1 MTENEL
7 WTGCVTDFR
16 ALDAGRKK
24 SWGWEPDFRALDLG
38 RKKSRVR
45 EPIFHALDP
54 KNGTSRVRER
64 EKEVYITPKNKPWS
78 GLEEGKRHVRPEKEE
93 KITPPWGC
101 RNCCLSQNLPKT
113 SCQPQDL
120 PKKPEVTEKA

>member
-1 MTENEL
+1 MAREKKIYIMTENEL

-45 EPIFHALDP
+45 EPIFRALDP
-54 KNGTSRVRER
+54 RARER
-64 EKEVYITPKNKPWS
+64 SLHN
-78 GLEEGKRHVRPEKEE
+78 
-93 KITPPWGC
+93 
-101 RNCCLSQNLPKT
+101 
-113 SCQPQDL
+113 
-120 PKKPEVTEKA
+120 TEKQAMVGSGRRKTQR

>member
-38 RKKSRVR
+38 RKKSRVW
-45 EPIFHALDP
+45 EPIFRALDP
-54 KNGTSRVRER
+54 SMRKRSLHNA
-64 EKEVYITPKNKPWS
+64 KNKPWS
-78 GLEEGKRHVRPEKEE
+78 GLEEGKRHVRPEK
-93 KITPPWGC
+93 
-101 RNCCLSQNLPKT
+101 
-113 SCQPQDL
+113 
-120 PKKPEVTEKA
+120 

>member
-1 MTENEL
+1 MTKNEL

-45 EPIFHALDP
+45 EPIFPCA
-54 KNGTSRVRER
+54 
-64 EKEVYITPKNKPWS
+64 
-78 GLEEGKRHVRPEKEE
+78 RPEKWE
-93 KITPPWGC
+93 KSGPRAHFSRAGPESE
-101 RNCCLSQNLPKT
+101 R
-113 SCQPQDL
+113 
-120 PKKPEVTEKA
+120 KKFT

>member
-45 EPIFHALDP
+45 EPIFRALDP
-54 KNGTSRVRER
+54 SMRER
-64 EKEVYITPKNKPWS
+64 SLHNNEKQAMVGSGRRKTPRQTRKRRKDYAAL
-78 GLEEGKRHVRPEKEE
+78 GLRELLSVRD
-93 KITPPWGC
+93 
-101 RNCCLSQNLPKT
+101 LPKT
-113 SCQPQDL
+113 SRQPQDL
-120 PKKPEVTEKA
+120 PKKLEVTILCLI

>member
-1 MTENEL
+1 MTKNEL

-38 RKKSRVR
+38 RKKSRVW

-54 KNGTSRVRER
+54 KNGKSRVQEPIFLALDPCGRKR
-64 EKEVYITPKNKPWS
+64 SLHNAKNKSWS
-78 GLEEGKRHVRPEKEE
+78 GLGERKCRARPGKK
-93 KITPPWGC
+93 
-101 RNCCLSQNLPKT
+101 
-113 SCQPQDL
+113 D
-120 PKKPEVTEKA
+120 KPGPRD

>member
-54 KNGTSRVRER
+54 KNEKSRVWEPIFRALD
-64 EKEVYITPKNKPWS
+64 PKKRKNHAALGVQKLLSVPEFTENIVSTS
-78 GLEEGKRHVRPEKEE
+78 GFTE
-93 KITPPWGC
+93 
-101 RNCCLSQNLPKT
+101 
-113 SCQPQDL
+113 
-120 PKKPEVTEKA
+120 KPEVTEKA

>member
-1 MTENEL
+1 MTKNEL

-38 RKKSRVR
+38 RKKSRVW

-54 KNGTSRVRER
+54 SMRKRSLHNA
-64 EKEVYITPKNKPWS
+64 KNKSWS
-78 GLEEGKRHVRPEKEE
+78 GLGERKCRARPGKEE
-93 KITPPWGC
+93 KSDPRAHFSRAGSEHE
-101 RNCCLSQNLPKT
+101 R
-113 SCQPQDL
+113 
-120 PKKPEVTEKA
+120 KKFA

>member
-54 KNGTSRVRER
+54 KNETSRVWER
-64 EKEVYITPKNKPWS
+64 EKEVYITPKNKPWL
-78 GLEEGKRHVRPEKEE
+78 GLEEGKRHVRPEK
-93 KITPPWGC
+93 
-101 RNCCLSQNLPKT
+101 
-113 SCQPQDL
+113 
-120 PKKPEVTEKA
+120 

>member
-45 EPIFHALDP
+45 EPIFSALDP
-54 KNGTSRVRER
+54 SMRER
-64 EKEVYITPKNKPWS
+64 SLHNNEKQAMVGSGRRKTPRWTRKRRKDHAALGLQKLLSVPEFTENIVSTS
-78 GLEEGKRHVRPEKEE
+78 GF
-93 KITPPWGC
+93 
-101 RNCCLSQNLPKT
+101 
-113 SCQPQDL
+113 
-120 PKKPEVTEKA
+120 TEKA

>member
-16 ALDAGRKK
+16 ALDLGRKK

-45 EPIFHALDP
+45 EPIFHALNP
-54 KNGTSRVRER
+54 GRKTSRVREPIFR
-64 EKEVYITPKNKPWS
+64 ALDPSMRKRSLHNAKNKSWS
-78 GLEEGKRHVRPEKEE
+78 GLGERKCRARPV
-93 KITPPWGC
+93 
-101 RNCCLSQNLPKT
+101 
-113 SCQPQDL
+113 
-120 PKKPEVTEKA
+120 KKDKPGPRD

>member
-38 RKKSRVR
+38 RKKSRVW

-54 KNGTSRVRER
+54 KNEKSRVRER
-64 EKEVYITPKNKPWS
+64 EKEVYITPKKQAMVGSERKKRPRWTR
-78 GLEEGKRHVRPEKEE
+78 EGR
-93 KITPPWGC
+93 
-101 RNCCLSQNLPKT
+101 
-113 SCQPQDL
+113 
-120 PKKPEVTEKA
+120 KAGSESPFSMR

>member
-1 MTENEL
+1 MTKNEL

-45 EPIFHALDP
+45 EPIFRALDP
-54 KNGTSRVRER
+54 RARER
-64 EKEVYITPKNKPWS
+64 SLHN
-78 GLEEGKRHVRPEKEE
+78 
-93 KITPPWGC
+93 
-101 RNCCLSQNLPKT
+101 
-113 SCQPQDL
+113 
-120 PKKPEVTEKA
+120 TEKQAMVGSGRRKTQR